1 MPQWGMGGEK
11 WQRFTRGPIVIS
23 RWIQANLDLNCIYI
37 RVSSHLRKRHI
48 NDLKTS
54 KAPRDALKSTGVSGK
69 GCLPV
74 RLLRFFSYTKSADQT
89 IDQAVSDLRKLH
101 KDIADLRPSWIPT
114 DIWMAVILMAA
125 CKESKYDMIKSVL
138 GMSDHLTFESAAE
151 HLKLVEATVDSSS
164 SARRGGRRQ
173 GQRRNRDLSRVKCYV
188 CDGKGHLMRDCPMR
202 GLAGKN
208 RDAQQS

>member
-1 MPQWGMGGEK
+1 MDDMQK
-11 WQRFTRGPIVIS
+11 
-23 RWIQANLDLNCIYI
+23 C
-37 RVSSHLRKRHI
+37 HI

-54 KAPRDALKSTGVSGK
+54 KAPCDALKNPGVSGK

-74 RLLRFFSYTKSADQT
+74 RLQRFFSYTKSADQT
-89 IDQAVSDLRKLH
+89 IDQAVSDLRKLRN
-101 KDIADLRPSWIPT
+101 DIADLRASWIPT

-125 CKESKYDMIKSVL
+125 CKESKYDTVKAVL
-138 GMSDHLTFESAAE
+138 GMSDYLTTDSVVEQ
-151 HLKLVEATVDSSS
+151 LKVVEATVDLNN

-173 GQRRNRDLSRVKCYV
+173 GQRPKRDLSRVKCYV

-208 RDAQQS
+208 RDVQQS